1 MRNLPFVVK
10 PKRAA
15 EKIQIGNEESG
26 IFEIERKGYLT
37 VGEKAAYQ
45 QVIVNKDGAKALR
58 DLVETVSK
66 GANIPLDKAA
76 DLVGRALQ
84 AKKLSAK
91 EEKLLNDYTAQFIDV
106 LEVFKREAT
115 HSQLIMATILL
126 VSRVDPEWS
135 FDDTARLDAKIIED
149 LAVLFQAEEQR
160 SIEELKFDAQEAG
173 ELAKADSETTSPAT
187 EGATEAN
194 QPVGKPQDPA

>member
-10 PKRAA
+10 PKRAV
-15 EKIQIGNEESG
+15 EKIKIGNEESG

-45 QVIVNKDGAKALR
+45 QVVVNKDGAKALR

-173 ELAKADSETTSPAT
+173 EPTTADSEATTPAT
-187 EGATEAN
+187 EGVGEAN